1 MVCDEQPMNRDIFFI
16 NRFWFPTIKNWWICL
31 FKFND
36 SDASLIVGVF
46 EDDILCFGTCMN
58 VMEWF
63 RIQLSDKFTI
73 TVDSFLDMHITRELL
88 SKCIRLSH
96 PCY

>member
-1 MVCDEQPMNRDIFFI
+1 
-16 NRFWFPTIKNWWICL
+16 
-31 FKFND
+31 
-36 SDASLIVGVF
+36 
-46 EDDILCFGTCMN
+46 MN

-88 SKCIRLSH
+88 SKRIRLSH
-96 PCY
+96 PCYIISLMSRFDIDITSSTHFPTAPMSLLDMQDPLPVPLTPSQQKIFMHV